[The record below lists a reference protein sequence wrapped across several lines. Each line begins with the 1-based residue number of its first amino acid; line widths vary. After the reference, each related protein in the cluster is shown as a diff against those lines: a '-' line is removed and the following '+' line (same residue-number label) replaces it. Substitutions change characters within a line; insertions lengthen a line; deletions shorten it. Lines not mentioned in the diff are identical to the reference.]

1 MLILTRKVGEKL
13 IIGDDIAVAVVGLK
27 GGQVRM
33 GIAAPPEV
41 PVNREEIHQRIVE
54 ERAKKAGWD
63 RNL

>member
-13 IIGDDIAVAVVGLK
+13 IIGDDISVAVVGLK

-33 GIAAPPEV
+33 GINAPREV

-54 ERAKKAGWD
+54 ERAKKAELD
-63 RNL
+63 RDL